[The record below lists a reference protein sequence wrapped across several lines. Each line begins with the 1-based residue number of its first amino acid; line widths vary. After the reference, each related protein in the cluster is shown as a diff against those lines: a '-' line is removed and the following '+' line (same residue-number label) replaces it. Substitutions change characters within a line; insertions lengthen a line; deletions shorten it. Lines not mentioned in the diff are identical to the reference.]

1 MDVTAGA
8 AVNVPLAYAE
18 LTGRFRRLS
27 AISGALAVLEWDR
40 AAMMP
45 VGGAEARAEQ
55 IASLGVLHHELITA
69 PVLGDLLDRAEA
81 EAAGLDRWQAGNLW
95 AMRRAWRHATALSP
109 ELVEAKL
116 HAVSRCE
123 MAWRTARA
131 ENDFAALKPHL
142 AEVVALTRE
151 AAAVKAAAFG
161 TTPYEALLD
170 EYEPEGSLAR
180 IDALFRDLLGFL
192 PEFVAR
198 ALENQARKP
207 MPVVPRGPFPE
218 ALQRQVALRLMTA
231 LGFDFHHGRL
241 DTSDHPFTGGVPQDV
256 RITTRYD
263 EGDFTRALMGVLH
276 ESGHAF
282 YERGLPASWA
292 DQPVGQA
299 RGMVLHESQSL
310 LIEMQVCRS
319 PSFLAF
325 TAPILREIFGGEAA
339 AFAPDNL
346 GRIYRRVE
354 RSLIRVDAD
363 EVTYPLH
370 VILRYRLEKALLT
383 GDLAV
388 ADLPEAWN
396 RSMAELIGVTPP
408 TDREGCLQDI
418 HWPGGA
424 FGYFP
429 TYTLGALAAAQ
440 LFAAA
445 RARIPDLFDHI
456 ANGEFTTLREWLT
469 ANVHS
474 FGALLGT
481 DEVLQ
486 QATGAPLG
494 TAAFRRHLE
503 ERYLS

>member
-1 MDVTAGA
+1 MKTTAVTT
-8 AVNVPLAYAE
+8 PPAYAE
-18 LTGRFRRLS
+18 LTSCFRRLS

-40 AAMMP
+40 ATMMP
-45 VGGAEARAEQ
+45 AGGAEARAEQ
-55 IASLGVLHHELITA
+55 IASLGVLHHELLTV
-69 PVLGDLLDRAEA
+69 PVVGELLDRAEA
-81 EAAGLDRWQAGNLW
+81 DAAGLDGWQAGNLR
-95 AMRRAWRHATALSP
+95 AMRRAWRHATVLSP

-116 HAVSRCE
+116 RAVSRCE
-123 MAWRTARA
+123 MVWRTARA
-131 ENDFAALKPHL
+131 ESDFATLLPHL

-161 TTPYEALLD
+161 TTAYEALLD
-170 EYEPEGSLAR
+170 EYEPEGSLAC
-180 IDALFRDLLGFL
+180 IDALFSDLLGFL
-192 PEFVAR
+192 PEFVTR

-207 MPVVPRGPFPE
+207 PPALPRGPFPID
-218 ALQRQVALRLMTA
+218 LQRQVALRLMSA
-231 LGFDFHHGRL
+231 LGFDFRHGRL

-263 EGDFTRALMGVLH
+263 EADFTRALMGVLH

-282 YERGLPASWA
+282 YERGLPPAWA

-299 RGMVLHESQSL
+299 RGMALHESQSL

-319 PSFLAF
+319 PAFLAF
-325 TAPILREIFGGEAA
+325 AAPILREAFGGEAE
-339 AFAPDNL
+339 AFTPDNL
-346 GRIYRRVE
+346 GRIYRRVA

-370 VILRYRLEKALLT
+370 VILRYRLEKAMLA

-388 ADLPEAWN
+388 ADLPEAWGAG
-396 RSMAELIGVTPP
+396 MAELIGITPSA
-408 TDREGCLQDI
+408 DRDGCLQDI

-440 LFAAA
+440 LFAGAKT
-445 RARIPDLFDHI
+445 RIPELLGHI
-456 ANGEFTTLREWLT
+456 AKGEFTALREWLT

-486 QATGAPLG
+486 RATGTPLG

>member
-1 MDVTAGA
+1 MAATARA
-8 AVNVPLAYAE
+8 NTPSAYAE
-18 LTGRFRRLS
+18 LSVRFRRLS

-55 IASLGVLHHELITA
+55 VAALGVLHHELLTA
-69 PVLGDLLDRAEA
+69 PAVGALLDHAEA
-81 EAAGLDRWQAGNLW
+81 EATGLDPWQAANLR
-95 AMRRAWRHATALSP
+95 AMRRGWRHATALSAD
-109 ELVEAKL
+109 LVEAKL
-116 HAVSRCE
+116 RAVSRCE
-123 MAWRTARA
+123 MVWRTARA
-131 ENDFAALKPHL
+131 ENDFAALRPHL

-151 AAAVKAAAFG
+151 AAGVKAAAFG
-161 TTPYEALLD
+161 CTPYEALLD
-170 EYEPEGSLAR
+170 EYEPEGSLDR
-180 IDALFRDLLGFL
+180 LDTLFGELLGFL
-192 PEFVAR
+192 PDFVAR
-198 ALENQARKP
+198 ALETQAHQP
-207 MPVVPRGPFPE
+207 APIVPRGPFPAE
-218 ALQRQVALRLMTA
+218 RQRQAALRLMTA
-231 LGFDFHHGRL
+231 LGFDFNHGRL
-241 DTSDHPFTGGVPQDV
+241 DASDHPFTGGVPQDV

-263 EGDFTRALMGVLH
+263 EADFTRALMGVLH

-282 YERGLPASWA
+282 YERGLPEAWA

-299 RGMVLHESQSL
+299 RGMALHESQSL

-319 PSFLAF
+319 PAFLAF
-325 TAPILREIFGGEAA
+325 AAPILREVFAGEAA

-346 GRIYRRVE
+346 GRVYRRVA

-370 VILRYRLEKALLT
+370 VILRYRLEKALLA

-388 ADLPEAWN
+388 ADLPGAW
-396 RSMAELIGVTPP
+396 SAGMVELVGVAPP
-408 TDREGCLQDI
+408 SDREGCLQDI

-445 RARIPDLFDHI
+445 KAQIPDLLDLI
-456 ANGEFTTLREWLT
+456 ATGEFAPLRQWLT
-469 ANVHS
+469 ANVHC
-474 FGALLGT
+474 FGARFGT
-481 DEVLQ
+481 DAVLR
-486 QATGAPLG
+486 QATGSVLG

-503 ERYLS
+503 ARYLT